1 MRVQT
6 QWRVSMSGP
15 VGLDYGSVLALI
27 NLYGMSNA
35 ADLLEDLQVIESAIL
50 VSMSKRQSS

>member
-1 MRVQT
+1 
-6 QWRVSMSGP
+6 MSGP